1 MDSFDELF
9 DFSGAKIALFCEGK
23 ILTSLRDDFPDLPY
37 AGFGTYQEVVVRTMK
52 HLWNVFFE
60 KLVKN

>member
-37 AGFGTYQEVVVRTMK
+37 AGFLGLTRR
-52 HLWNVFFE
+52 WS
-60 KLVKN
+60 

>member
-1 MDSFDELF
+1 MDIFDELF

-37 AGFGTYQEVVVRTMK
+37 GHMGRTRR
-52 HLWNVFFE
+52 WS
-60 KLVKN
+60 

>member
-1 MDSFDELF
+1 MDIFDELF

-37 AGFGTYQEVVVRTMK
+37 AGFWDLPGGDYVIIMTGANYLDLSRG
-52 HLWNVFFE
+52 
-60 KLVKN
+60 

>member
-1 MDSFDELF
+1 MDIFDELF

-37 AGFGTYQEVVVRTMK
+37 AGFWDLPGDGREGD
-52 HLWNVFFE
+52 
-60 KLVKN
+60 

>member
-23 ILTSLRDDFPDLPY
+23 ILTSLRGL
-37 AGFGTYQEVVVRTMK
+37 R
-52 HLWNVFFE
+52 
-60 KLVKN
+60 